1 LAAATARDDRPASEA
16 LGMTADRAERIVG
29 DLGGLPESA
38 DGPRSIVWWG
48 NVGFMLIEGTAFTL
62 AAGAYLYLRSE
73 SPHWPATGDPLP
85 ALLWSGIFTA
95 GLLLSQLP
103 NMWVSKQAKAKDAAR
118 VRRGVLSMTI
128 IGIVLLILRGF
139 EISVLAPK
147 WDHDAYSSV
156 LWLLMILHTSHVV
169 TDLGDTAVQAAW
181 LYTHRIGDDQFADVE
196 DNCNY
201 WSFVVVAWVPIYALL
216 YWAPRLT

>member
-1 LAAATARDDRPASEA
+1 MT
-16 LGMTADRAERIVG
+16 GMLPERIVG

-38 DGPRSIVWWG
+38 DGSRSIVWWG
-48 NVGFMLIEGTAFTL
+48 NIGFMLIEGTAFAL

-73 SPHWPATGDPLP
+73 SPHWPASGDPLP
-85 ALLWSGIFTA
+85 SLMWSGIFTI
-95 GLLLSQLP
+95 GLLLSELP
-103 NMWVSKQAKAKDAAR
+103 NIWVTKQAKAKDAGR
-118 VRRGVLSMTI
+118 VRIGVLLMTI
-128 IGIVLLILRGF
+128 LGLVLLVLRGF
-139 EISVLAPK
+139 EISVLAPR

-201 WSFVVVAWVPIYALL
+201 WTFVVVAWIPIYALL
-216 YWAPRLT
+216 YWAPRLG

>member
-1 LAAATARDDRPASEA
+1 MSGVLPK
-16 LGMTADRAERIVG
+16 RILG

-38 DGPRSIVWWG
+38 DGPRSIIWWG
-48 NVGFMLIEGTAFTL
+48 NVGFMLIEGTAFAL

-73 SPHWPATGDPLP
+73 SAHWPPAGDPLP
-85 ALLWSGIFTA
+85 GLFWSGIFTVA
-95 GLLLSQLP
+95 LLLSQLP
-103 NMWVSKQAKAKDAAR
+103 NIWVSMKAKAKDPER
-118 VRRGVLSMTI
+118 VRIGVLLMTI
-128 IGIVLLILRGF
+128 IGFALLVLRGF
-139 EISVLAPK
+139 ELSVLMPK

-201 WSFVVVAWVPIYALL
+201 WSFVVIVWLPIYALL
-216 YWAPRLT
+216 YWAPRVS

>member
-1 LAAATARDDRPASEA
+1 
-16 LGMTADRAERIVG
+16 MTNLLPERIVG

-38 DGPRSIVWWG
+38 NGPRSIVWWG
-48 NVGFMLIEGTAFTL
+48 NIGFMLIEGTAFAL
-62 AAGAYLYLRSE
+62 AAGTYLYLRSE
-73 SPHWPATGDPLP
+73 SPHWPPSGDPLP
-85 ALLWSGIFTA
+85 GLMWSGIFTVS
-95 GLLLSQLP
+95 LLLSQLP
-103 NMWVSKQAKAKDAAR
+103 NIWVSMQAKAKKPEH
-118 VRRGVLSMTI
+118 VRIGVLLMTI
-128 IGIVLLILRGF
+128 IGLALLGLRGF
-139 EISVLAPK
+139 EISVLVPK

-181 LYTHRIGDDQFADVE
+181 LYTHQIGDDQFADAE

-216 YWAPRLT
+216 YWAPRFS